1 MQPRP
6 RRYSPKL
13 VAAFFFVI
21 SALLAQQDVTN
32 YLTTDVARVGM
43 RLACRCGGCKNTVGD
58 CPMLR
63 CDSSDPK
70 RRRIFEMKSQ
80 GMSDDAI
87 VNSFVREEG
96 AVALSLP
103 QPLNLVTWLGTPVA
117 LLLGFWVYTSFVRRN
132 RRPVGPISTEDQAMI
147 DKFRPQ
153 FDPEFD
159 DPPAERRPDAKV
171 GK

>member
-1 MQPRP
+1 MLQRRP

-13 VAAFFFVI
+13 VAVFLFVI

-32 YLTTDVARVGM
+32 YLTTDVARVGS

-80 GMSDDAI
+80 GLSDDAI
-87 VNSFVREEG
+87 VNTFVREEG
-96 AVALSLP
+96 AVALAAP
-103 QPLNLVTWLGTPVA
+103 QPLHLITWLATPVA
-117 LLLGFWVYTSFVRRN
+117 VLIGFWIYTSFIRRN
-132 RRPVGPISTEDQAMI
+132 RKPVEPVSAEEEAMME
-147 DKFRPQ
+147 KFRPQ
-153 FDPEFD
+153 FEREFD
-159 DPPAERRPDAKV
+159 DSAENGGAKA
-171 GK
+171 GR

>member
-1 MQPRP
+1 
-6 RRYSPKL
+6 
-13 VAAFFFVI
+13 
-21 SALLAQQDVTN
+21 
-32 YLTTDVARVGM
+32 M

-96 AVALSLP
+96 TVALSSP
-103 QPLNLVTWLGTPVA
+103 QPLTLITWLGTPVA
-117 LLLGFWVYTSFVRRN
+117 LLMGFWIYMSFVRKN
-132 RRPVGPISTEDQAMI
+132 RKRPAPISVEDQAMI
-147 DKFRPQ
+147 EKFRSQ
-153 FDPEFD
+153 LDPDEFD
-159 DPPAERRPDAKV
+159 QPRAAK
-171 GK
+171 

>member
-1 MQPRP
+1 MQQRP
-6 RRYSPKL
+6 RRYSRKL
-13 VAAFFFVI
+13 AVAFFFVI

-96 AVALSLP
+96 TVALSSP
-103 QPLNLVTWLGTPVA
+103 QPLTLITWLGTPVA
-117 LLLGFWVYTSFVRRN
+117 VLIGFWIYMSFVRKN
-132 RRPVGPISTEDQAMI
+132 RKGPAPISAEDQAVI
-147 DKFRPQ
+147 EKFRSQ
-153 FDPEFD
+153 LDPDEFD
-159 DPPAERRPDAKV
+159 HPRSAK
-171 GK
+171 

>member
-1 MQPRP
+1 LQQRP
-6 RRYSPKL
+6 RRYNAKL
-13 VAAFFFVI
+13 IAAFFFVI

-96 AVALSLP
+96 TVALSSP
-103 QPLNLVTWLGTPVA
+103 QPLTLITWLGTPVA
-117 LLLGFWVYTSFVRRN
+117 LLLGFWIYMSFVRKN
-132 RRPVGPISTEDQAMI
+132 RKRPAPISVEDQAMI
-147 DKFRPQ
+147 EKFRSQ
-153 FDPEFD
+153 LDPDEFD
-159 DPPAERRPDAKV
+159 QPRAAK
-171 GK
+171 